1 MRRCLRLTDIFGT
14 AVCRDER
21 GLIKELLDRT
31 SSAFCLWIGEGDL
44 FVSSLILSK
53 VSRELIDREASI
65 LIDELC
71 HKHGMQYEPSFL
83 DVDIDERNE
92 FLSETIEP
100 IWKEVVP
107 AITSEGCIGGYLICS
122 FEPRRECGDFLQD
135 IGKALSISI
144 SMRKLDIRLDRASD
158 RFLQIAEL
166 GSIFVSVGETL
177 ETESRILELALS
189 ASGADT
195 GAIVRMIS
203 DSDIKYVGISESI
216 LSTIQ
221 FKDKTKLIDRL
232 LEQKKSLILVQ
243 DELDRKLEIESTPF
257 VIQTLLS
264 FPLSFEEKYYG
275 SLVVFNAKKSFVKEA
290 SFIAMMETFSR
301 LAGAALTAQERHAE
315 RIENEKLEKEINAA
329 RAIQTSLI
337 PKSFPNTE
345 GVKISGLWKP
355 SRSVGG
361 DYYDAFQLSDRAL
374 GVMIADVSGK
384 GIPAGLLMALS
395 RTYLKVIGIDHKYF
409 PSDTMTRLNLYLCD
423 EMATNKFITANYLT
437 IDMAKRKMRLANA
450 GHLSPILVDR
460 SGSARL
466 ISPEFGGL
474 PLGVDIGEKY
484 DEIVMEIESGTM
496 IILYTDGLVEAR
508 NENNDL
514 LGIENVL
521 KFIEDFRKDEQ
532 SEILEYLWN
541 KTLEFAGEPDDD
553 WTCMAIKFE

>member
-1 MRRCLRLTDIFGT
+1 
-14 AVCRDER
+14 
-21 GLIKELLDRT
+21 
-31 SSAFCLWIGEGDL
+31 
-44 FVSSLILSK
+44 
-53 VSRELIDREASI
+53 
-65 LIDELC
+65 
-71 HKHGMQYEPSFL
+71 
-83 DVDIDERNE
+83 
-92 FLSETIEP
+92 
-100 IWKEVVP
+100 
-107 AITSEGCIGGYLICS
+107 
-122 FEPRRECGDFLQD
+122 
-135 IGKALSISI
+135 
-144 SMRKLDIRLDRASD
+144 
-158 RFLQIAEL
+158 
-166 GSIFVSVGETL
+166 
-177 ETESRILELALS
+177 
-189 ASGADT
+189 
-195 GAIVRMIS
+195 
-203 DSDIKYVGISESI
+203 
-216 LSTIQ
+216 
-221 FKDKTKLIDRL
+221 
-232 LEQKKSLILVQ
+232 
-243 DELDRKLEIESTPF
+243 
-257 VIQTLLS
+257 
-264 FPLSFEEKYYG
+264 
-275 SLVVFNAKKSFVKEA
+275 
-290 SFIAMMETFSR
+290 
-301 LAGAALTAQERHAE
+301 
-315 RIENEKLEKEINAA
+315 
-329 RAIQTSLI
+329 
-337 PKSFPNTE
+337 
-345 GVKISGLWKP
+345 
-355 SRSVGG
+355 
-361 DYYDAFQLSDRAL
+361 
-374 GVMIADVSGK
+374 MIADVSGK